1 MGTAEAYRR
10 ANDRVAVAMITRFQ
24 NLFLKNLRALRDLRR
39 YSVVINNPK
48 NVNFGDKQVIVGG
61 DAG

>member
-1 MGTAEAYRR
+1 
-10 ANDRVAVAMITRFQ
+10 MITRFQ